1 MIFRNALWHGRSW
14 SAYMTGLVVTW
25 LFVFAADG
33 AHAQTWPQQ
42 GKPITIVSAYPAGGF
57 SDVIARVLG
66 ERLTEKL
73 KVAVVVE
80 NRPGAGGQLAASHVK
95 QQPPDGHTLWLGDV
109 GPFATSR
116 HLYTKLSYD
125 MASDFVG
132 VARLTQTP
140 VLMVVPADS
149 PLRSFEGLIQEA
161 RRRDQGML
169 YGSQGAG
176 LGSHLFTELMQRQ
189 LGGRLTHVPYKGSVP
204 ALIDLASAR
213 IEFMW
218 DNAVTSGPYVRDGRL
233 RALAVRAN
241 KRMADFPDVPTMAE
255 LGHPQLNNSMLW
267 GGVVVRAGTPPAVV
281 RRVSEELLAALRHP
295 VTTKRFV
302 DLYLEAAPQ
311 GPAEFQRFIMAED
324 EKWGRVVR
332 DTGIRIE

>member
-1 MIFRNALWHGRSW
+1 MFASSLRRDRSW
-14 SAYMTGLVVTW
+14 SARAVAVVLVC
-25 LFVFAADG
+25 LMAAAAAG
-33 AHAQTWPQQ
+33 VHAQAWPIA

-80 NRPGAGGQLAASHVK
+80 NRPGAGGQLAANHVK

-116 HLYTKLSYD
+116 HLYAKLSYD
-125 MASDFVG
+125 MLNDFVG

-140 VLMVVPADS
+140 VFMVVPADS
-149 PLRSFEGLIQEA
+149 SIRTFDGLIQEA
-161 RRRDQGML
+161 RRRDQGIL
-169 YGSQGAG
+169 YGSQGTG

-189 LGGRLTHVPYKGSVP
+189 LGGRFIHIPYKGSVP

-241 KRMADFPDVPTMAE
+241 RRMADFPDVPTLAE

-267 GGVVVRAGTPPAVV
+267 GGVVARADTRPDVV
-281 RRVSEELLAALRHP
+281 RRVSDELLDALQHP
-295 VTTKRFV
+295 LTIKRFAN
-302 DLYLEAAPQ
+302 LYLEAAPQ
-311 GPAEFQRFIMAED
+311 GAAEFQRFITLED
-324 EKWGRVVR
+324 EKWGRAVR
-332 DTGIRIE
+332 ETGIRTE